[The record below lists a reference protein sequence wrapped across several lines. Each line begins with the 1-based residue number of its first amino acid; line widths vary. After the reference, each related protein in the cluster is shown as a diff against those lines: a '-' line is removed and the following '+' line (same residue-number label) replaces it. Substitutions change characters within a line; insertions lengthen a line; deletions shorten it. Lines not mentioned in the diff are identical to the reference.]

1 MWTKPWTMKE
11 GFLIGGGL
19 IFAGLMLELSVGPVR
34 WDAFAWPAN
43 GIVLAGFLAIIALI
57 YILGNYQ
64 LSARLCRFYKGG
76 TPTKRIINYQLKYAF
91 QFIGTYQAAIPA
103 MVYAVVLTIIMGLT
117 RQQVNGT
124 WLNNMLSFWPFVLIY
139 TYITVIL
146 GVVTLK
152 RLCMLRWHLNIRD
165 IAFLLNHLGLF
176 IALTTAT
183 LGNADM
189 QRVKMICGVGEPEW
203 RVFDKEGAIK
213 EMPIAIELKKFI
225 METYDN
231 GAPKRYAS
239 EVQILTKSGKNIET
253 TIDVNKPYEVD
264 DWKIYQYGY
273 DTQMGAQSQISIFE
287 LVSDP
292 WLPWVYAGFYMML
305 AGAVLMTLMVLW
317 RRVRTATR
325 KALWGYFA
333 IAVFAS
339 LFAYFFFDSY
349 NTKTLVPAL
358 QSPWFAPHVF
368 VYIFAYALL
377 GVAVIIAIYAQIRK
391 NCQLSIVRS
400 TRRGACQSKNC
411 QLDDL
416 VYISL
421 AFLTIGMLFG
431 ALWAKEAWGHYW
443 SWDPKE
449 TWAAITWLAYLIYI
463 HYRLMPRANSQ
474 EPKANHLALWILF
487 GSFVL
492 LQMCWW
498 GINYL
503 PSAQSSSV
511 HTYNTSE

>member
-1 MWTKPWTMKE
+1 MWNKPWTFKE

-19 IFAGLMLELSVGPVR
+19 VFAGLMLELSVGPVT

-43 GIVLAGFLAIIALI
+43 GIVLAGFLVMLTAMAYL
-57 YILGNYQ
+57 
-64 LSARLCRFYKGG
+64 RK
-76 TPTKRIINYQLKYAF
+76 KVYAF
-91 QFIGTYQAAIPA
+91 QWMSTYQAAIPA
-103 MVYAVVLTIIMGLT
+103 MVYAVGLTIIMGVT

-139 TYITVIL
+139 VYIAVIL
-146 GVVTLK
+146 GLTIHRRLRSIFRGEGSLK
-152 RLCMLRWHLNIRD
+152 RD
-165 IAFLLNHLGLF
+165 IAFMLNHLGLF
-176 IALTTAT
+176 LALTTST
-183 LGNADM
+183 LGSADM
-189 QRVKMICGVGEPEW
+189 QRLKMICGVGQPEW
-203 RVFDKEGAIK
+203 RAMGQGGAIK

-225 METYDN
+225 METYDD
-231 GAPKRYAS
+231 GKPKRYAS
-239 EVQILTKSGKNIET
+239 EIQILTQSGKNIET

-264 DWKIYQYGY
+264 GWKIYQYGY
-273 DTQMGAQSQISIFE
+273 DTQMGPQSQISIFE

-305 AGAVLMTLMVLW
+305 AGAVLMTLIVLW
-317 RRVRTATR
+317 RRLKNATR

-333 IAVFAS
+333 LAVFAS

-377 GVAVIIAIYAQIRK
+377 GVAVVISIYAFIKK
-391 NCQLSIVRS
+391 NYQLSIV
-400 TRRGACQSKNC
+400 NC

-416 VYISL
+416 VYVSL

-449 TWAAITWLAYLIYI
+449 TWAAITWIAYLIYI
-463 HYRLMPRANSQ
+463 HYRQLPQQRNR
-474 EPKANHLALWILF
+474 LAFWMLI

-503 PSAQSSSV
+503 PSAQGSSV
-511 HTYNTSE
+511 HTYSLSE